1 VTEQLPTPLA
11 AETVGWFEAIGSFYN
26 LLKHRPD
33 ASQPPPSPTSVDAIV
48 GMIDERTKDLPAE
61 RPRERRK
68 GFEALFSNGAVSAE
82 REAGGY
88 DLFDFA
94 PTSE

>member
-1 VTEQLPTPLA
+1 
-11 AETVGWFEAIGSFYN
+11 
-26 LLKHRPD
+26 
-33 ASQPPPSPTSVDAIV
+33 VDAIV

-94 PTSE
+94 PTEYGDCGQGFRLNATMHSDRRRPPVPTKAAGVWLPA

>member
-1 VTEQLPTPLA
+1 
-11 AETVGWFEAIGSFYN
+11 
-26 LLKHRPD
+26 
-33 ASQPPPSPTSVDAIV
+33 VDAIV

-94 PTSE
+94 PTEYPDFKLPGDYQGPAAARSGEFI